1 MPVRPSKGEKGI
13 AELWANIKRLAERE
27 EDEAPLPPP
36 RTLPGQTW
44 GARTRAGT
52 PCKRK
57 DLYGNGRCRLH
68 GGLSTG
74 PRTEEG
80 KRRSAA
86 NGKCPKRKRRIDR
99 GKPSP

>member
-1 MPVRPSKGEKGI
+1 MYGKAVRTKSE
-13 AELWANIKRLAERE
+13 ASNIRAAQ
-27 EDEAPLPPP
+27 EAHEVPPP
-36 RTLPGQTW
+36 PPHRILPGQTR
-44 GARTRAGT
+44 GAKTRAGT
-52 PCKRK
+52 PCKRN
-57 DLYGNGRCRLH
+57 DLYSNGRCRLH